1 MLKRVAWPLPDARF
15 RGVRPGGTWAWHGCG
30 SSGSVAM
37 LAPLLLQLIHE
48 VLRMRQYGGGDGTA
62 AEMPWKS
69 CGRSR
74 GGGWGGGGEM
84 GGWLSEH
91 GCRAES
97 ESATG
102 TVWHACT
109 HQRRAGPVCGQ
120 ESVLV
125 CLPPWG
131 FLSVLCRTVKKPG
144 QAGGRGGGGCA
155 KAGFA
160 CDLPGAVQAS

>member
-62 AEMPWKS
+62 AEMPWQS

-74 GGGWGGGGEM
+74 GGGWGGGGD
-84 GGWLSEH
+84 GGVAE
-91 GCRAES
+91 RARLQS
-97 ESATG
+97 RVGVGDRHRVACVHTSAARRTR
-102 TVWHACT
+102 V
-109 HQRRAGPVCGQ
+109 RAGECARMPAT
-120 ESVLV
+120 L
-125 CLPPWG
+125 G
-131 FLSVLCRTVKKPG
+131 FSICVVSDREKARTSRGK
-144 QAGGRGGGGCA
+144 GGGG
-155 KAGFA
+155 
-160 CDLPGAVQAS
+160 VR